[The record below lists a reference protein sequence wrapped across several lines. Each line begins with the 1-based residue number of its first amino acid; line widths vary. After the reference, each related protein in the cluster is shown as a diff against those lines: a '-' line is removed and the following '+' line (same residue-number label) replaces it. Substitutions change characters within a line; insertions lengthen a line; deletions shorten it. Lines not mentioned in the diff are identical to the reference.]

1 MKRILTTIAALAC
14 ACAAFAYNPEIRD
27 IDVNVCLYPDGSA
40 VIRECW
46 DVTAAGIT
54 EWYLVKENLG
64 DIEISNFT
72 VFVDGQELYNEGRW
86 DVDRSREQKAG
97 KCGIVR
103 KSGGVELC
111 WGCGEYGPHKYE
123 ARYTMSNV
131 VKALDDYDCLHMQ
144 FVSPGLSQTPGH
156 VKVTV
161 EAKGTP
167 LSSDNSRMWG
177 FGYADYAGLTGYKDG
192 KAVFEPSEAVTYY
205 NSVISLMRFDKG
217 IFTPTSIRGGS
228 FEDVLNTA
236 LEGADFG
243 SEESDNG
250 SWWESVLVFLL
261 SFFTLIILPILVFF
275 TRTPQSGGSKKVSR
289 LEKRRI
295 LGMWPKDV
303 DWNRDIPYDG
313 DLDASYYT
321 LESLGE
327 VQKDN
332 SLASALILRMIY
344 KGYLNVRKDEKDN
357 IEITFAEGKDH
368 KDLSTSAQLLYDMM
382 KEAAGEDNVL
392 QHDEFKKWSSNHKS
406 SIRIWANGSKTTAVQ
421 TLSTNGWKSGSKW
434 TDAGKA
440 KARETYGFKKFLSD
454 FTNMKDKTSIEVNMW
469 QEYMVYGALF
479 GIADK
484 VAKELKE
491 INPQVFDH
499 VLVYDYG
506 TMRNVINMTD
516 TLSRAITNARYVRP
530 AYSAPHNTGG
540 WGGFGGGASIGGGGG
555 FSGGGF
561 GGGGR

>member
-1 MKRILTTIAALAC
+1 MKRLLSTIAALAC
-14 ACAAFAYNPEIRD
+14 ACAAFAYSPEIRD

-40 VIRECW
+40 VVRECW

-54 EWYLVKENLG
+54 EWYLVKDNLG

-86 DVDRSREQKAG
+86 NVDRSREQKAG
-97 KCGIVR
+97 RCGIV
-103 KSGGVELC
+103 KKNNGVELC

-131 VKALDDYDCLHMQ
+131 VKSLDDYDCLHMQ
-144 FVSPGLSQTPGH
+144 FISPGLSQSPGH

-167 LSSDNSRMWG
+167 LSSENSRMWG
-177 FGYADYAGLTGYKDG
+177 FGYADYRGLTGYQDG
-192 KAVFEPSEAVTYY
+192 KAVFEASEEISYY

-217 IFTPTSIRGGS
+217 IFTPTSVRGGS
-228 FEDVLNTA
+228 FDDVLTNA

-243 SEESDNG
+243 EEEGQGPSK
-250 SWWESVLVFLL
+250 WEYFLEIL
-261 SFFTLIILPILVFF
+261 ISFFFVILMPMILI
-275 TRTPQSGGSKKVSR
+275 TRMASAGNSKKISK

-295 LGMWPKDV
+295 LGVWPKDV
-303 DWNRDIPYDG
+303 EWNRNIPFDG

-321 LESLGE
+321 LENLGE

-344 KGYLNVRKDEKDN
+344 KGYLNVSKDEKEN
-357 IEITFAEGKDH
+357 IEISFNDSKDRSG
-368 KDLSTSAQLLYDMM
+368 LSTSAQLLYDMM
-382 KEAAGEDNVL
+382 KEASGDDRIL
-392 QHDEFKKWSSNHKS
+392 QHNEFKKWANGHKS
-406 SIRIWANGSKTTAVQ
+406 SIRIWANDSKTNAVQ
-421 TLSTNGWKSGSKW
+421 TLRSNNWKSGTRW
-434 TDAGKA
+434 TEAGKA

-516 TLSRAITNARYVRP
+516 MLSRSITNARYVKP
-530 AYSAPHNTGG
+530 TYSTGPHTTGG
-540 WGGFGGGASIGGGGG
+540 WGGFGGGSSIGGGGG

>member
-14 ACAAFAYNPEIRD
+14 ACAAFAYSPEIRD

-40 VIRECW
+40 VVHECW

-54 EWYLVKENLG
+54 EWYIVKENLG

-72 VFVDGQELYNEGRW
+72 VFSDGVELYNEGRW
-86 DVDRSREQKAG
+86 NVDRSREQKAG

-103 KSGGVELC
+103 KSNGVELC

-123 ARYTMSNV
+123 ARYTMTGV
-131 VKALDDYDCLHMQ
+131 VKSLDDYDCLHMQ
-144 FVSPGLSQTPGH
+144 FISPGLSQAPGH

-161 EAKGTP
+161 EVKGTE
-167 LSSDNSRMWG
+167 LSSENSRMWG
-177 FGYADYAGLTGYKDG
+177 FGYADYAGLTGYSNG
-192 KAVFEPSEAVTYY
+192 KAVFEASEEISYY

-217 IFTPTSIRGGS
+217 IFTPTSVRGGS
-228 FEDVLNTA
+228 FEDVLTSA

-243 SEESDNG
+243 EEKG
-250 SWWESVLVFLL
+250 SGPSRWEYILELL
-261 SFFTLIILPILVFF
+261 ISFFFVILMPMILF
-275 TRTPQSGGSKKVSR
+275 TRVVSAGNKKRIGR

-303 DWNRDIPYDG
+303 EWSRSIPYDG

-321 LESLGE
+321 LENLGE

-332 SLASALILRMIY
+332 SLASALILRMVY
-344 KGYLNVRKDEKDN
+344 KGFLNVSKDEKDN
-357 IEITFAEGKDH
+357 IEISFNDSKDRSG
-368 KDLSTSAQLLYDMM
+368 LSTSAQLLYDMM
-382 KEAAGEDNVL
+382 KEASGEDRIL
-392 QHDEFKKWSSNHKS
+392 QHNEFKRWAEKHKS
-406 SIRIWANGSKTTAVQ
+406 SIRVWANDSKTKAVQ
-421 TLSTNGWKSGSKW
+421 TLRSNDWKTGTRW
-434 TDAGKA
+434 TEAGKA
-440 KARETYGFKKFLSD
+440 KVRETYGFKKFLSD
-454 FTNMKDKTSIEVNMW
+454 FTNMEDKTSIEVNMW

-506 TMRNVINMTD
+506 TMRSVINMTD
-516 TLSRAITNARYVRP
+516 TLSRAITNARYVQP
-530 AYSAPHNTGG
+530 TYSSGPHTTGG
-540 WGGFGGGASIGGGGG
+540 WGGFGGGSSIGGGGG

>member
-1 MKRILTTIAALAC
+1 MKRLLSTIAALAC
-14 ACAAFAYNPEIRD
+14 ACAAFAYSPEIRD

-54 EWYLVKENLG
+54 EWYLVKDNLG

-86 DVDRSREQKAG
+86 NVDRSREQKAG
-97 KCGIVR
+97 RCGIV
-103 KSGGVELC
+103 KKNNGVELC

-131 VKALDDYDCLHMQ
+131 VKSLDDYDCLHMQ
-144 FVSPGLSQTPGH
+144 FISPGLSQSPGH

-167 LSSDNSRMWG
+167 LSSENSRMWG
-177 FGYADYAGLTGYKDG
+177 FGYADYRGLTGYQDG
-192 KAVFEPSEAVTYY
+192 KAVFEASEEISYY

-217 IFTPTSIRGGS
+217 IFTPTSVRGGS
-228 FEDVLNTA
+228 FDDVLTNA

-243 SEESDNG
+243 EEEGQGPSK
-250 SWWESVLVFLL
+250 WEYFLEIL
-261 SFFTLIILPILVFF
+261 ISFFFVILMPMILI
-275 TRTPQSGGSKKVSR
+275 TRMASAGNSKKISK

-295 LGMWPKDV
+295 LGVWPKDV
-303 DWNRDIPYDG
+303 DWNRNIPFDG

-321 LESLGE
+321 LENLGE

-344 KGYLNVRKDEKDN
+344 KGYLNVSKDEKEN
-357 IEITFAEGKDH
+357 IEISFNDSKDRSG
-368 KDLSTSAQLLYDMM
+368 LSTSAQLLYDMM
-382 KEAAGEDNVL
+382 KEASGDDRIL
-392 QHDEFKKWSSNHKS
+392 QHNEFKKWANGHKS
-406 SIRIWANGSKTTAVQ
+406 SIRIWANDSKTNAVQ
-421 TLSTNGWKSGSKW
+421 TLRSNNWKSGTRW
-434 TDAGKA
+434 TEAGKA

-516 TLSRAITNARYVRP
+516 MLSRSITNARYVKP
-530 AYSAPHNTGG
+530 TYSTGPHTTGG
-540 WGGFGGGASIGGGGG
+540 WGGFGGGSSIGGGGG

>member
-1 MKRILTTIAALAC
+1 MKRLLSTIAALAC
-14 ACAAFAYNPEIRD
+14 ACAAFAYSPEIRD

-40 VIRECW
+40 VVRECW

-54 EWYLVKENLG
+54 EWYLVKDNLG

-86 DVDRSREQKAG
+86 NVDRSREQKAG
-97 KCGIVR
+97 RCGIV
-103 KSGGVELC
+103 KKNNGVELC

-131 VKALDDYDCLHMQ
+131 VKSLDDYDCLHMQ
-144 FVSPGLSQTPGH
+144 FISPGLSQSPGH

-167 LSSDNSRMWG
+167 LSSENSRMWG
-177 FGYADYAGLTGYKDG
+177 FGYADYRGLTGYQDG
-192 KAVFEPSEAVTYY
+192 KAVFEASEEISYY

-217 IFTPTSIRGGS
+217 IFTPTSVRGGS
-228 FEDVLNTA
+228 FDDVLTNA

-243 SEESDNG
+243 EEEGQGPSK
-250 SWWESVLVFLL
+250 WEYFLEIL
-261 SFFTLIILPILVFF
+261 ISFFFVILMPMILI
-275 TRTPQSGGSKKVSR
+275 TRMASAGNSKKISK

-295 LGMWPKDV
+295 LGVWPKDV
-303 DWNRDIPYDG
+303 EWNRNIPFDG

-321 LESLGE
+321 LENLGE

-344 KGYLNVRKDEKDN
+344 KGYLYVSKDEKEN
-357 IEITFAEGKDH
+357 IEISFNDSKDRNG
-368 KDLSTSAQLLYDMM
+368 LSTSAQLLYDMM
-382 KEAAGEDNVL
+382 KEASGDDRIL
-392 QHDEFKKWSSNHKS
+392 QHNEFKKWANGHKS
-406 SIRIWANGSKTTAVQ
+406 SIRIWANDSKTNAVQ
-421 TLSTNGWKSGSKW
+421 TLRSNNWKSGTRW
-434 TDAGKA
+434 TEAGKA

-516 TLSRAITNARYVRP
+516 MLSRSITNARYVKP
-530 AYSAPHNTGG
+530 TYSTGPHTTGG
-540 WGGFGGGASIGGGGG
+540 WGGFGGGSSIGGGGG

>member
-1 MKRILTTIAALAC
+1 MKRLLSTIAALAC
-14 ACAAFAYNPEIRD
+14 ACAAFAYSPEIRD

-40 VIRECW
+40 VVRECW

-54 EWYLVKENLG
+54 EWYLVKDNLG

-86 DVDRSREQKAG
+86 NVDRSREQKAG
-97 KCGIVR
+97 RCGIV
-103 KSGGVELC
+103 KKNNGVELC

-131 VKALDDYDCLHMQ
+131 VKSLDDYDCLHMQ
-144 FVSPGLSQTPGH
+144 FISPGLSQSPGH

-167 LSSDNSRMWG
+167 LSSENSRMWG
-177 FGYADYAGLTGYKDG
+177 FGYADYRGLTGYQDG
-192 KAVFEPSEAVTYY
+192 KAVFEASEEISYY

-217 IFTPTSIRGGS
+217 IFTPTSVRGGS
-228 FEDVLNTA
+228 FDDVLTNA

-243 SEESDNG
+243 EEEGQGPSK
-250 SWWESVLVFLL
+250 WEYFLEIL
-261 SFFTLIILPILVFF
+261 ISFFFVILMPMILI
-275 TRTPQSGGSKKVSR
+275 TRMASAGNSKKISK

-295 LGMWPKDV
+295 LGVWPKDV
-303 DWNRDIPYDG
+303 EWNRNIPFDG

-321 LESLGE
+321 LENLGE

-344 KGYLNVRKDEKDN
+344 KGYLNVSKDEKEN
-357 IEITFAEGKDH
+357 IEISFNDSKDRSG
-368 KDLSTSAQLLYDMM
+368 LSTSAQLLYDMM
-382 KEAAGEDNVL
+382 KEASGDDRIL
-392 QHDEFKKWSSNHKS
+392 QHNEFKKWANGHKS
-406 SIRIWANGSKTTAVQ
+406 SIRIWANDSKTNAVQ
-421 TLSTNGWKSGSKW
+421 TLRSNNWKSGTRW
-434 TDAGKA
+434 TKAGKA

-516 TLSRAITNARYVRP
+516 MLSRSITNARYVKP
-530 AYSAPHNTGG
+530 TYSTGPHTTGG
-540 WGGFGGGASIGGGGG
+540 WGGFGGGSSIGGGGG

>member
-1 MKRILTTIAALAC
+1 MKRLLSTIAALAC
-14 ACAAFAYNPEIRD
+14 ACAAFAYSPEIRD

-40 VIRECW
+40 VVRECW

-54 EWYLVKENLG
+54 EWYLVKDNLG

-86 DVDRSREQKAG
+86 NVDRSREQKVG
-97 KCGIVR
+97 RCGIV
-103 KSGGVELC
+103 KKNNGVELC

-131 VKALDDYDCLHMQ
+131 VKSLDDYDCLHMQ
-144 FVSPGLSQTPGH
+144 FISPGLSQSPGH

-167 LSSDNSRMWG
+167 LSSENSRMWG
-177 FGYADYAGLTGYKDG
+177 FGYADYRGLTGYQDG
-192 KAVFEPSEAVTYY
+192 KAVFEASEEISYY

-217 IFTPTSIRGGS
+217 IFTPTSVRGGS
-228 FEDVLNTA
+228 FDDVLTNA

-243 SEESDNG
+243 EEEGQGPSK
-250 SWWESVLVFLL
+250 WEYFLEIL
-261 SFFTLIILPILVFF
+261 ISFFFVILMPMILI
-275 TRTPQSGGSKKVSR
+275 TRMASAGNSKKISK

-295 LGMWPKDV
+295 LGVWPKDV
-303 DWNRDIPYDG
+303 DWNRNIPFDG

-321 LESLGE
+321 LENLGE

-344 KGYLNVRKDEKDN
+344 KGYLNVSKDEKEN
-357 IEITFAEGKDH
+357 IEISFNDSKDRSG
-368 KDLSTSAQLLYDMM
+368 LSTSAQLLYDMM
-382 KEAAGEDNVL
+382 KEASGDDRIL
-392 QHDEFKKWSSNHKS
+392 QHNEFKKWANGHKS
-406 SIRIWANGSKTTAVQ
+406 SIRIWANDSKTNAVQ
-421 TLSTNGWKSGSKW
+421 TLRSNNWKSGTRW
-434 TDAGKA
+434 TEAGKA

-516 TLSRAITNARYVRP
+516 MLSRSITNARYVKP
-530 AYSAPHNTGG
+530 TYSTGPHTTGG
-540 WGGFGGGASIGGGGG
+540 WGGFGGGSSIGGGGG

>member
-1 MKRILTTIAALAC
+1 MKRLLSTIAALAC
-14 ACAAFAYNPEIRD
+14 ACAAFAYSPEIRD

-40 VIRECW
+40 VVRECW

-54 EWYLVKENLG
+54 EWYLVKDNLG

-86 DVDRSREQKAG
+86 NVDRSREQKAG
-97 KCGIVR
+97 RCGIV
-103 KSGGVELC
+103 KKNNGVELC

-123 ARYTMSNV
+123 ARYTMSNI
-131 VKALDDYDCLHMQ
+131 VKSLDDYDCLHMQ
-144 FVSPGLSQTPGH
+144 FISPGLSQSPGH

-167 LSSDNSRMWG
+167 LSSENSRMWG
-177 FGYADYAGLTGYKDG
+177 FGYADYRGLTGYQDG
-192 KAVFEPSEAVTYY
+192 KAVFVASEEISYY

-217 IFTPTSIRGGS
+217 IFTPTSVRGGS
-228 FEDVLNTA
+228 FDDVLTNA

-243 SEESDNG
+243 EEEGQGPSK
-250 SWWESVLVFLL
+250 WEYFLEIL
-261 SFFTLIILPILVFF
+261 ISFFFVILMPMILI
-275 TRTPQSGGSKKVSR
+275 TRMASAGNSKKISK

-295 LGMWPKDV
+295 LGVWPKDV
-303 DWNRDIPYDG
+303 EWNRNIPFDG

-321 LESLGE
+321 LENLGE

-344 KGYLNVRKDEKDN
+344 KGYLNVSKDEKEN
-357 IEITFAEGKDH
+357 IEISFNDSKDRSG
-368 KDLSTSAQLLYDMM
+368 LSTSAQLLYDMM
-382 KEAAGEDNVL
+382 KEASGDDRIL
-392 QHDEFKKWSSNHKS
+392 QHNEFKKWANGHKS
-406 SIRIWANGSKTTAVQ
+406 SIRIWANDSKTNAVQ
-421 TLSTNGWKSGSKW
+421 TLRSNNWKSGTRW
-434 TDAGKA
+434 TEAGKA

-516 TLSRAITNARYVRP
+516 MLSRSITNARYVKP
-530 AYSAPHNTGG
+530 TYSTGPHTTGG
-540 WGGFGGGASIGGGGG
+540 WGGFGGGSSIGGGGG

>member
-1 MKRILTTIAALAC
+1 MKRLLSTIAALAC
-14 ACAAFAYNPEIRD
+14 ACAAFAYSPEIRD

-54 EWYLVKENLG
+54 EWYLVKDNLG

-86 DVDRSREQKAG
+86 NVDRSREQKAG
-97 KCGIVR
+97 RCGIV
-103 KSGGVELC
+103 KKNNGVELC

-131 VKALDDYDCLHMQ
+131 VKSLDDYDCLHMQ
-144 FVSPGLSQTPGH
+144 FISPGLSQSPGH

-167 LSSDNSRMWG
+167 LSSENSRMWG
-177 FGYADYAGLTGYKDG
+177 FGYADYRGLTGYQDG
-192 KAVFEPSEAVTYY
+192 KAVFEASEEISYY
-205 NSVISLMRFDKG
+205 NSVISLLRFDKG
-217 IFTPTSIRGGS
+217 IFTPTSVRGGS
-228 FEDVLNTA
+228 FDDVLTNA

-243 SEESDNG
+243 EEEGQGPSK
-250 SWWESVLVFLL
+250 WEYFLEIL
-261 SFFTLIILPILVFF
+261 ISFFFVILMPMILI
-275 TRTPQSGGSKKVSR
+275 TRMASAGNSKKISK

-295 LGMWPKDV
+295 LGVWPKDV
-303 DWNRDIPYDG
+303 DWNRNIPFDG

-321 LESLGE
+321 LENLGE

-344 KGYLNVRKDEKDN
+344 KGYLNVSKDEKEN
-357 IEITFAEGKDH
+357 IEISFNDSKDRSG
-368 KDLSTSAQLLYDMM
+368 LSTSAQLLYDMM
-382 KEAAGEDNVL
+382 KEASGDDRIL
-392 QHDEFKKWSSNHKS
+392 QHNEFKKWANGHKS
-406 SIRIWANGSKTTAVQ
+406 SIRIWANDSKTNAVQ
-421 TLSTNGWKSGSKW
+421 TLRSNNWKSGTRW
-434 TDAGKA
+434 TEAGKA

-516 TLSRAITNARYVRP
+516 MLSRSITNARYVKP
-530 AYSAPHNTGG
+530 TYSTGPHTTGG
-540 WGGFGGGASIGGGGG
+540 WGGFGGGSSIGGGGG

>member
-1 MKRILTTIAALAC
+1 MKRLLSTIAALAC
-14 ACAAFAYNPEIRD
+14 ACAAFAYSPEIRD

-54 EWYLVKENLG
+54 EWYLVKDNLG

-86 DVDRSREQKAG
+86 NVDRSREQKAG
-97 KCGIVR
+97 RCGIV
-103 KSGGVELC
+103 KKNNGVELC

-131 VKALDDYDCLHMQ
+131 VKSLDDYDCLHMQ
-144 FVSPGLSQTPGH
+144 FISPGLSQSPGH

-167 LSSDNSRMWG
+167 LSSENSRMWG
-177 FGYADYAGLTGYKDG
+177 FGYADYRGLTGYQDG
-192 KAVFEPSEAVTYY
+192 KAVFEASEEISYY
-205 NSVISLMRFDKG
+205 NSVISLLRFDKG
-217 IFTPTSIRGGS
+217 IFTPTSVRGGS
-228 FEDVLNTA
+228 FDDVLTNA

-243 SEESDNG
+243 EEEGQGPSK
-250 SWWESVLVFLL
+250 WEYFLEIL
-261 SFFTLIILPILVFF
+261 ISFFFVILMPMILI
-275 TRTPQSGGSKKVSR
+275 TRMASAGNSKKISK

-295 LGMWPKDV
+295 LGVWPKDV
-303 DWNRDIPYDG
+303 DWNRNIPFDG

-321 LESLGE
+321 LENLCE

-344 KGYLNVRKDEKDN
+344 KGYLNVSKDEKEN
-357 IEITFAEGKDH
+357 IEISFNDSKDRSG
-368 KDLSTSAQLLYDMM
+368 LSTSAQLLYDMM
-382 KEAAGEDNVL
+382 KEASGDDRIL
-392 QHDEFKKWSSNHKS
+392 QHNEFKKWANGHKS
-406 SIRIWANGSKTTAVQ
+406 SIRIWANDSKTNAVQ
-421 TLSTNGWKSGSKW
+421 TLRSNNWKSGTRW
-434 TDAGKA
+434 TEAGKA

-516 TLSRAITNARYVRP
+516 MLSRSITNARYVKP
-530 AYSAPHNTGG
+530 TYSTGPHTTGG
-540 WGGFGGGASIGGGGG
+540 WGGFGGGSSIGGGGG

>member
-1 MKRILTTIAALAC
+1 MKRLLSTIAALAC
-14 ACAAFAYNPEIRD
+14 ACAAFAYSPKIRD

-40 VIRECW
+40 VVRECW

-54 EWYLVKENLG
+54 EWYLVKDNLG

-86 DVDRSREQKAG
+86 NVDRSREQKAG
-97 KCGIVR
+97 RCGIV
-103 KSGGVELC
+103 KKNNGVELC

-131 VKALDDYDCLHMQ
+131 VKSLDDYDCLHMQ
-144 FVSPGLSQTPGH
+144 FISPGLSQSPGH

-167 LSSDNSRMWG
+167 LSSENSRMWG
-177 FGYADYAGLTGYKDG
+177 FGYADYRGLTGYQDG
-192 KAVFEPSEAVTYY
+192 KAVFEASEEISYY

-217 IFTPTSIRGGS
+217 IFTPTSVRGGS
-228 FEDVLNTA
+228 FDDVLTNA

-243 SEESDNG
+243 EEEGQGPSK
-250 SWWESVLVFLL
+250 WEYFLEIL
-261 SFFTLIILPILVFF
+261 ISFFFVILMPMILI
-275 TRTPQSGGSKKVSR
+275 TRMASAGNSKKISK

-295 LGMWPKDV
+295 LGVWPKDV
-303 DWNRDIPYDG
+303 EWNRNIPFDG

-321 LESLGE
+321 LENLGE

-344 KGYLNVRKDEKDN
+344 KGYLNVSKDEKEN
-357 IEITFAEGKDH
+357 IEISFNDSKDRSG
-368 KDLSTSAQLLYDMM
+368 LSTSAQLLYDMM
-382 KEAAGEDNVL
+382 KEASGDDRIL
-392 QHDEFKKWSSNHKS
+392 QHNEFKKWANGHKS
-406 SIRIWANGSKTTAVQ
+406 SIRIWANDSKTNAVQ
-421 TLSTNGWKSGSKW
+421 TLRSNNWKSGTRW
-434 TDAGKA
+434 TEAGKA

-516 TLSRAITNARYVRP
+516 MLSRSITNARYVKP
-530 AYSAPHNTGG
+530 TYSTGPHTTGG
-540 WGGFGGGASIGGGGG
+540 WGGFGGGSSIGGGGG

>member
-1 MKRILTTIAALAC
+1 MKRLLSTIAALAC
-14 ACAAFAYNPEIRD
+14 ACAAFAYSPEIRD

-40 VIRECW
+40 VVRECW

-54 EWYLVKENLG
+54 EWYLVKDNLG

-86 DVDRSREQKAG
+86 NVDRSREQKAG
-97 KCGIVR
+97 RCGIV
-103 KSGGVELC
+103 KKNNGVELC

-131 VKALDDYDCLHMQ
+131 VKSLDDYDCLHMQ
-144 FVSPGLSQTPGH
+144 FISPGLSQSPGH

-167 LSSDNSRMWG
+167 LSSENSRMWG
-177 FGYADYAGLTGYKDG
+177 FGYADYRGLTGYQDG
-192 KAVFEPSEAVTYY
+192 KAVFEASEEISYY

-217 IFTPTSIRGGS
+217 IFTPTSVRGGS
-228 FEDVLNTA
+228 FDDVLTNA

-243 SEESDNG
+243 EEEGQGPSK
-250 SWWESVLVFLL
+250 WEYFLEIL
-261 SFFTLIILPILVFF
+261 ISFFFVILMPMILI
-275 TRTPQSGGSKKVSR
+275 TRMASAGNSKKISK

-295 LGMWPKDV
+295 LGVWPKDV
-303 DWNRDIPYDG
+303 DWNRNIPFDG
-313 DLDASYYT
+313 DLDTSYYT
-321 LESLGE
+321 LENLGE

-344 KGYLNVRKDEKDN
+344 KGYLNVSKDEKEN
-357 IEITFAEGKDH
+357 IEISFNDSKDRSG
-368 KDLSTSAQLLYDMM
+368 LSTSAQLLYDMM
-382 KEAAGEDNVL
+382 KEASGDDRIL
-392 QHDEFKKWSSNHKS
+392 QHNEFKKWANGHKS
-406 SIRIWANGSKTTAVQ
+406 SIRIWANDSKTNAVQ
-421 TLSTNGWKSGSKW
+421 TLRSNNWKSGTRW
-434 TDAGKA
+434 TEAGKA

-516 TLSRAITNARYVRP
+516 MLSRSITNARYVKP
-530 AYSAPHNTGG
+530 TYSTGPHTTGG
-540 WGGFGGGASIGGGGG
+540 WGGFGGGSSIGGGGG

>member
-1 MKRILTTIAALAC
+1 MKRLLSTIAALAC
-14 ACAAFAYNPEIRD
+14 ACAAFAYSPEIRD

-54 EWYLVKENLG
+54 EWYLVKDNLG

-86 DVDRSREQKAG
+86 NIDRSREQKAG
-97 KCGIVR
+97 RCGIV
-103 KSGGVELC
+103 KKNNGVELC

-131 VKALDDYDCLHMQ
+131 VKSLDDYDCLHMQ
-144 FVSPGLSQTPGH
+144 FISPGLSQSPGH

-167 LSSDNSRMWG
+167 LSSENSRMWG
-177 FGYADYAGLTGYKDG
+177 FGYADYRGLTGYQDG
-192 KAVFEPSEAVTYY
+192 KAVFEASEEISYY
-205 NSVISLMRFDKG
+205 NSVISLLRFDKG
-217 IFTPTSIRGGS
+217 IFTPTSVRGGS
-228 FEDVLNTA
+228 FDDVLTNA

-243 SEESDNG
+243 EEEGQGPSK
-250 SWWESVLVFLL
+250 WEYFLEIL
-261 SFFTLIILPILVFF
+261 ISFFFVILMPMILI
-275 TRTPQSGGSKKVSR
+275 TRMASAGNSKKISK

-295 LGMWPKDV
+295 LGVWPKDV
-303 DWNRDIPYDG
+303 DWNRNIPFDG

-321 LESLGE
+321 LENLGE

-344 KGYLNVRKDEKDN
+344 KGYLNVSKDEKEN
-357 IEITFAEGKDH
+357 IEISFNDSKDRSG
-368 KDLSTSAQLLYDMM
+368 LSTSAQLLYDMM
-382 KEAAGEDNVL
+382 KEASGDDRIL
-392 QHDEFKKWSSNHKS
+392 QHNEFKKWANGHKS
-406 SIRIWANGSKTTAVQ
+406 SIRIWANDSKTNAVQ
-421 TLSTNGWKSGSKW
+421 TLRSNNWKSGTRW
-434 TDAGKA
+434 TEAGKA

-516 TLSRAITNARYVRP
+516 MLSRSITNARYVKP
-530 AYSAPHNTGG
+530 TYSTGPHTTGG
-540 WGGFGGGASIGGGGG
+540 WGGFGGGSSIGGGGG

>member
-1 MKRILTTIAALAC
+1 MKRFLSTIAALAF
-14 ACAAFAYNPEIRD
+14 ACAAFAFEPEIRD
-27 IDVNVCLYPDGSA
+27 IDVKVCLYPDGSA
-40 VIRECW
+40 VIRETW

-54 EWYLVKENLG
+54 EWYLVKDNLG

-72 VFVDGQELYNEGRW
+72 VFVDGEELINEGAW
-86 DVDRSREQKAG
+86 DVDRSRERKAG

-103 KSGGVELC
+103 KNNRAELC
-111 WGCGEYGPHKYE
+111 WGCGEYGPHRYE

-131 VKALDDYDCLHMQ
+131 VKSLDDYDYLHMQ
-144 FVSPGLSQTPGH
+144 FISPGLSQSPSH

-161 EAKGTP
+161 EAKDTK
-167 LSSDNSRMWG
+167 LTNDNARMWG
-177 FGYADYAGLTGYKDG
+177 FGYTDYNGLTKFDDG
-192 KAVFEPSEAVTYY
+192 KAVFEASESLSYY
-205 NSVISLMRFDKG
+205 SSVISLMRFDKG
-217 IFTPTSIRGGS
+217 IFTPTSIRSGS
-228 FEDVLNTA
+228 FDDVLETA

-243 SEESDNG
+243 YEESQP
-250 SWWESVLVFLL
+250 SKWEYILELLV
-261 SFFTLIILPILVFF
+261 SFFFVILMPALIISKLGKAG
-275 TRTPQSGGSKKVSR
+275 QNKKVSK

-303 DWNRDIPYDG
+303 DWSRNIPYDG

-321 LESLGE
+321 LEKLGE

-344 KGYLNVRKDEKDN
+344 KGFLNVSKDEKDN
-357 IEITFAEGKDH
+357 IEISFNDSKDRSS
-368 KDLSTSAQLLYDMM
+368 LGTSAQLLYDMM
-382 KEAAGEDNVL
+382 KEASGSDMVL
-392 QHDEFKKWSSNHKS
+392 QHNEFKKWANSHKN
-406 SIRIWANGSKTTAVQ
+406 SIRIWANDSKTNAVQ
-421 TLSTNGWKSGSKW
+421 TLSSNNWKAGSKW
-434 TDAGKA
+434 TESGQA
-440 KARETYGFKKFLSD
+440 KARETYGFKKFLGD

-516 TLSRAITNARYVRP
+516 MLSRSITNARYVQP
-530 AYSAPHNTGG
+530 TYTAPRNTGG
-540 WGGFGGGASIGGGGG
+540 WGGFGGGSSFGGGGG

>member
-1 MKRILTTIAALAC
+1 MKRLLSTIAALAC
-14 ACAAFAYNPEIRD
+14 ACAAFAYSPEIRD

-54 EWYLVKENLG
+54 EWYLVKDNLG

-86 DVDRSREQKAG
+86 NVDRSREQKAG
-97 KCGIVR
+97 RCGIV
-103 KSGGVELC
+103 KKNNGVELC

-131 VKALDDYDCLHMQ
+131 VKSLDDYDCLHMQ
-144 FVSPGLSQTPGH
+144 FISPGLSQSPGH

-167 LSSDNSRMWG
+167 LSSENSRMWG
-177 FGYADYAGLTGYKDG
+177 FGYADYRGLTGYQDG
-192 KAVFEPSEAVTYY
+192 KAVFEASEEISYY

-217 IFTPTSIRGGS
+217 IFTPTSVRSGS
-228 FEDVLNTA
+228 FDDVLTNA

-243 SEESDNG
+243 EEEGQGPSK
-250 SWWESVLVFLL
+250 WEYFLEIL
-261 SFFTLIILPILVFF
+261 ISFFFVILMPMILI
-275 TRTPQSGGSKKVSR
+275 TRMASAGNSKKISK

-295 LGMWPKDV
+295 LGVWPKDV
-303 DWNRDIPYDG
+303 DWNRNIPFDG

-321 LESLGE
+321 LENLGE

-344 KGYLNVRKDEKDN
+344 KGYLNVSKDEKEN
-357 IEITFAEGKDH
+357 IEISFNDSKDRSG
-368 KDLSTSAQLLYDMM
+368 LSTSAQLLYDMM
-382 KEAAGEDNVL
+382 KEASGDDRIL
-392 QHDEFKKWSSNHKS
+392 QHNEFKKWANGHKS
-406 SIRIWANGSKTTAVQ
+406 SIRIWANDSKTNAVQ
-421 TLSTNGWKSGSKW
+421 NLRSNNWKSGTRW
-434 TDAGKA
+434 TEAGKA

-516 TLSRAITNARYVRP
+516 MLSRSITNARYVKP
-530 AYSAPHNTGG
+530 TYSTGPHTTGG
-540 WGGFGGGASIGGGGG
+540 WGGFGGGSSIGGGGG

>member
-1 MKRILTTIAALAC
+1 MKRLLSTIAALAC
-14 ACAAFAYNPEIRD
+14 ACAAFAYSPEIRD

-54 EWYLVKENLG
+54 EWYLVKDNLG

-72 VFVDGQELYNEGRW
+72 VFVDGQELYNEDRW
-86 DVDRSREQKAG
+86 DIDRSREQKAG
-97 KCGIVR
+97 RCGIV
-103 KSGGVELC
+103 KKNNGVELC

-131 VKALDDYDCLHMQ
+131 VKSLDDYDCLHMQ
-144 FVSPGLSQTPGH
+144 FISPGLSQSPGH

-167 LSSDNSRMWG
+167 LSSENSRMWG
-177 FGYADYAGLTGYKDG
+177 FGYADYRGLTGYQDG
-192 KAVFEPSEAVTYY
+192 KAVFEASEEISYY

-217 IFTPTSIRGGS
+217 IFTPTSVRGGS
-228 FEDVLNTA
+228 FDDVLTNA

-243 SEESDNG
+243 EEEGQGPSK
-250 SWWESVLVFLL
+250 WEYFLEIL
-261 SFFTLIILPILVFF
+261 ISFFFVILMPMILI
-275 TRTPQSGGSKKVSR
+275 TRMASAGNSKKISK

-295 LGMWPKDV
+295 LGVWPKDV
-303 DWNRDIPYDG
+303 EWNRNIPFDG

-321 LESLGE
+321 LENLGE

-344 KGYLNVRKDEKDN
+344 KGFLNVSKDEKEN
-357 IEITFAEGKDH
+357 VEISFNDAKDRSG
-368 KDLSTSAQLLYDMM
+368 LSTSAQLLYDMM
-382 KEAAGEDNVL
+382 KEAAGEDHIL
-392 QHDEFKKWSSNHKS
+392 QHNEFKKWANGHKS
-406 SIRIWANGSKTTAVQ
+406 SIRIWANDSKTNAVQ
-421 TLSTNGWKSGSKW
+421 TLRSNNWKSGTRW
-434 TDAGKA
+434 TEAGKA

-516 TLSRAITNARYVRP
+516 MLSRSITNARYVKP
-530 AYSAPHNTGG
+530 TYSTGPHTTGG
-540 WGGFGGGASIGGGGG
+540 WGGFGGGSSIGGGGG

-561 GGGGR
+561 GGRGR

>member
-1 MKRILTTIAALAC
+1 MKRILSTIAALAC
-14 ACAAFAYNPEIRD
+14 ACAAFAYSPEIRD

-46 DVTAAGIT
+46 DVTAADIT
-54 EWYLVKENLG
+54 EWYLVKDNLG

-86 DVDRSREQKAG
+86 DVDRSRQQKAG

-131 VKALDDYDCLHMQ
+131 VKALDDYDYLHMQ
-144 FVSPGLSQTPGH
+144 FISPGLSQTPGH
-156 VKVTV
+156 VKVSV
-161 EAKGTP
+161 EIKDTP
-167 LSSDNSRMWG
+167 LSSENSRMWG
-177 FGYADYAGLTGYKDG
+177 FGYADYEGLTGYDGG
-192 KAVFEPSEAVTYY
+192 KAVFEASERLTYY

-217 IFTPTSIRGGS
+217 IFTPTSVKGGS
-228 FEDVLNTA
+228 FEDILESA

-243 SEESDNG
+243 YEESKP
-250 SWWESVLVFLL
+250 SKLEYLL
-261 SFFTLIILPILVFF
+261 EILISFFFVIIMPMLVI
-275 TRTPQSGGSKKVSR
+275 TNLGKAGNNKKVSK

-303 DWNRDIPYDG
+303 DWSRNIPYDG

-321 LESLGE
+321 LENLGE

-344 KGYLNVRKDEKDN
+344 KGFLNVSKDEKEN
-357 IEITFAEGKDH
+357 VEISFNDAKDRSG
-368 KDLSTSAQLLYDMM
+368 LSTSAQLLYDMM
-382 KEAAGEDNVL
+382 KEAAGEDHIL
-392 QHDEFKKWSSNHKS
+392 QHNEFKKWSGSHKS
-406 SIRIWANGSKTTAVQ
+406 SIRIWANDSKTNAVQ
-421 TLSTNGWKSGSKW
+421 TLRTNNWKTGTKW
-434 TDAGKA
+434 TEAGKA
-440 KARETYGFKKFLSD
+440 KARETYGFKKFLCD
-454 FTNMKDKTSIEVNMW
+454 FTNMKDKISIEVNMW

-516 TLSRAITNARYVRP
+516 MLSRAITNARYVQP
-530 AYSAPHNTGG
+530 TYSAPRNTGG
-540 WGGFGGGASIGGGGG
+540 WGGFGGGSSIGGGGG